1 MRSIRVVILA
11 VPLLVHQRLAKK
23 GRLPD
28 IRTTSNKK
36 KLNFELSFGSSCQD
50 VCPDNLSSKYQ
61 PHEPIKQTRKLKMTN
76 QTITLSRGG

>member
-36 KLNFELSFGSSCQD
+36 KEKEKKKEQKPES
-50 VCPDNLSSKYQ
+50 
-61 PHEPIKQTRKLKMTN
+61 QT
-76 QTITLSRGG
+76 